1 MPDPDSTKGGT
12 KEGIIGKTY
21 EAFLATTTIS
31 LASASHS
38 CLPCAD
44 GLASHPQRS
53 DRTGARDRHCLLSR
67 LEREFGVWS
76 IIPLRTTHAHGTISF
91 GLLAMNN
98 LVAKSTALPCLLLLC
113 GYKSPGYTARHDL
126 MATRCSQY
134 LFCIAFGGWY
144 KERIRVYSADHLLPR
159 WIWCRGN

>member
-1 MPDPDSTKGGT
+1 M
-12 KEGIIGKTY
+12 
-21 EAFLATTTIS
+21 
-31 LASASHS
+31 SHS

-113 GYKSPGYTARHDL
+113 GYKSPGYTARHDW

-134 LFCIAFGGWY
+134 LFASRLVAGTKKESEWTALIIFCLVGFG
-144 KERIRVYSADHLLPR
+144 VVATNLLSTTCACPPVGLR
-159 WIWCRGN
+159 TGMVPTWSGTCTCMDDE